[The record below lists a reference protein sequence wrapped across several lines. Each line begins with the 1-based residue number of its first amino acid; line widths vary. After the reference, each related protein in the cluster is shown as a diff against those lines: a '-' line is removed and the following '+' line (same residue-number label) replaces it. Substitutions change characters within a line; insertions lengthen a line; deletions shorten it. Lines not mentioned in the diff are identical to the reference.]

1 MPILNAKREC
11 EIKYPITSISEE
23 LNLIE
28 KIQKLG
34 FVFKSSN
41 LESDYVPDVN
51 GFLCKGNGIMLR
63 FRVLEGTD
71 NDILLTLKFKGKE
84 EGFQDNYE
92 IETLFSDFDENKFNK
107 INEVLYNAT
116 HFKLPIEIVNLR
128 KISEIR
134 RYLKNSSFLQHR
146 MFTQKKRKEYILEN
160 KKITID
166 EFPGKIGKFLEIET
180 DTPEELFK
188 ISQSLELNSD
198 KIERRNYG
206 EIIKE
211 KQKDLPENKRRTCT
225 FEEQND
231 MDR

>member
-1 MPILNAKREC
+1 MSMVNVKREC

-34 FVFKSSN
+34 FIFKSSN

-51 GFLCKGNGIMLR
+51 GFLCRKNGIMLR
-63 FRVLEGTD
+63 FRVLEGSD
-71 NDILLTLKFKGKE
+71 NDVLLTLKIKGKE

-92 IETLFSDFDENKFNK
+92 IETLFSDFDENNFNK
-107 INEVLYNAT
+107 INEVLYNVT
-116 HFKLPIEIVNLR
+116 DYKLPVEIVNLR

-134 RYLKNSSFLQHR
+134 KYLRNSSFLQHR
-146 MFTQKKRKEYILEN
+146 MFIQKKRKEYILEN

-166 EFPGKIGKFLEIET
+166 EFPGEIGKFLEIET
-180 DTPEELFK
+180 NTPEELFR
-188 ISQSLELNSD
+188 ISESLELNRD
-198 KIERRNYG
+198 KIETRNYG

-211 KQKDLPENKRRTCT
+211 NQKDLPENKRRICI
-225 FEEQND
+225 FED
-231 MDR
+231 

>member
-1 MPILNAKREC
+1 MSMVNVKREC

-34 FVFKSSN
+34 FIFKSSN

-51 GFLCKGNGIMLR
+51 GFLCRKNGIMLR
-63 FRVLEGTD
+63 FRVLEGSD
-71 NDILLTLKFKGKE
+71 NDVLLTLKIKGKE

-92 IETLFSDFDENKFNK
+92 IETLFSDFDENNFNK
-107 INEVLYNAT
+107 INEVLYNVT
-116 HFKLPIEIVNLR
+116 DYKLPVEIVNLR

-134 RYLKNSSFLQHR
+134 KYLRNSSFLQHR
-146 MFTQKKRKEYILEN
+146 MFIQKKRKEYILEN

-166 EFPGKIGKFLEIET
+166 EFPGEIGKFLEIET
-180 DTPEELFK
+180 NTPEELFR
-188 ISQSLELNSD
+188 ISESLELNRD
-198 KIERRNYG
+198 KIETRNYG

-211 KQKDLPENKRRTCT
+211 KQKDLPENKRRICI
-225 FEEQND
+225 FED
-231 MDR
+231 